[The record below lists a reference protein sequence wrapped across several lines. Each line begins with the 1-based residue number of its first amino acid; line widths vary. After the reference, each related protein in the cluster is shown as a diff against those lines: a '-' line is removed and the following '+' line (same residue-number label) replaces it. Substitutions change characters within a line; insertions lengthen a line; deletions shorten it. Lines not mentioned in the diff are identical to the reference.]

1 MVDKTRLAKMQKM
14 RGHTKTERKSK
25 GNNMTGYYCVVCGKF
40 LPADEHGV
48 IVHEDVPHPVD
59 MDFGDEEKPQ

>member
-1 MVDKTRLAKMQKM
+1 MSRLLFAAA
-14 RGHTKTERKSK
+14 RGARIQTWA
-25 GNNMTGYYCVVCGKF
+25 GVLTGYYCVICGKF

-48 IVHEDVPHPVD
+48 IVHDDVPHPVD

>member
-1 MVDKTRLAKMQKM
+1 MTGFESKRQMAQDKLNDEGDVMK
-14 RGHTKTERKSK
+14 
-25 GNNMTGYYCVVCGKF
+25 GYYCVICGKF

-48 IVHEDVPHPVD
+48 IVHDDVPHPVD